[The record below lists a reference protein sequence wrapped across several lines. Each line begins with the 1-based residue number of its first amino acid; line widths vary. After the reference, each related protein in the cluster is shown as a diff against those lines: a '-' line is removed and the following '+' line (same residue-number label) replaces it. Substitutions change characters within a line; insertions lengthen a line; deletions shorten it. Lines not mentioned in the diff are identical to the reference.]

1 MLRWILW
8 VTRKSPAKKSQNL
21 PRKEQQKRLETTRSS
36 TAVACFAPFE
46 KRSVIIWDSIII
58 WEWAFE
64 GILRPICREKGHSC
78 GMAGWRIAANLA
90 KFQLGPSHSFSLEQ
104 NLSFLLCFR
113 CNLENHSFWS
123 GLEEIY
129 VKWDFNGIENCT
141 TCLWHLTD
149 NDLFSISKLTVAV
162 VSCPT
167 RLSYFKIPR
176 TEKYGMR
183 CATVAAI
190 L

>member
-1 MLRWILW
+1 MSENYDHWGGSLRWTLYL
-8 VTRKSPAKKSQNL
+8 TRKSLAKKSPNL
-21 PRKEQQKRLETTRSS
+21 PRKEQQKRQETTRSS

-104 NLSFLLCFR
+104 NLLFLLCFR

-129 VKWDFNGIENCT
+129 AKWDPNGNENYT
-141 TCLWHLTD
+141 NYVWHLNE
-149 NDLFSISKLTVAV
+149 NDFPYWVSKLIVGA
-162 VSCPT
+162 S
-167 RLSYFKIPR
+167 L
-176 TEKYGMR
+176 
-183 CATVAAI
+183 
-190 L
+190 